1 MEIKIIL
8 TEAEEKALFYV
19 ASSPQEWAENAVKER
34 ARIAMNEIFQTEVQS
49 MLLDPNINEIPADV
63 EKVVLAANI
72 ESAADRQAK
81 IDQET
86 GV

>member
-8 TEAEEKALFYV
+8 TEAEEKALSYV

-72 ESAADRQAK
+72 ESAADRQSK

>member
-8 TEAEEKALFYV
+8 TEAEEKALSYV

-34 ARIAMNEIFQTEVQS
+34 ARIAMNEIFQAEVQS